1 MKSKTSYIT
10 VIFQKVSEF
19 NLTFQIL
26 VLYYVVD
33 SNNNQNKKVNELCK
47 SHFTLQPKWTTKPVG
62 ECRFFDE
69 DSMMC
74 AARFDCFLEAY
85 PDSESCEDFEEI
97 ETSNKDK

>member
-33 SNNNQNKKVNELCK
+33 SNNNQNKKGNEIMK
-47 SHFTLQPKWTTKPVG
+47 QIKTYENP
-62 ECRFFDE
+62 ECVK
-69 DSMMC
+69 
-74 AARFDCFLEAY
+74 L
-85 PDSESCEDFEEI
+85 FENYI
-97 ETSNKDK
+97 